1 MAFYASDTSPGRGR
15 PVTRRW
21 SPGQPYFWD
30 PKGTVYYLPKDLN
43 PASPGAALARQL
55 AAGRSVPSPYT
66 GRQPGTPNPY
76 GIGAGTMS
84 QQNQGQFY
92 AANEGR
98 EYIGGYPDDY
108 ASSATVAVP
117 YGSDNLSLRYHYYQ
131 KRPPTKQVYGRPI
144 YREGEQFTFPGKYRQ
159 TVDDIRRWQAF
170 FQANGFKTGPSG
182 LWTEFEQNAMRS
194 FMGMA
199 NGVPGGGMSVF
210 VLRDRVQADLASGAM
225 APGTLAAMLNTP
237 ATGQNEL
244 APGGEG
250 VGDELA
256 PYTTTQVDKEI
267 TQYSTDQAMNLLRSE
282 LAQQVGRRPTDKE
295 LATYVKGLNS
305 ALRADPTVITQVVR
319 TDPGAGTVDRTVTRD
334 ESSVDPQ
341 ARAAEFA
348 ISGVPEEE
356 REGYQENRY
365 LDALMAELG
374 F

>member
-1 MAFYASDTSPGRGR
+1 M
-15 PVTRRW
+15 
-21 SPGQPYFWD
+21 
-30 PKGTVYYLPKDLN
+30 GTY
-43 PASPGAALARQL
+43 
-55 AAGRSVPSPYT
+55 
-66 GRQPGTPNPY
+66 RQPGTPNPY
-76 GIGAGTMS
+76 GINAGTMS

-98 EYIGGYPDDY
+98 EYIGGFPDDY
-108 ASSATVAVP
+108 ASGATVAVP

-131 KRPPTKQVYGRPI
+131 QRPPTKQVYGRPI

-182 LWTEFEQNAMRS
+182 LWTEFEQNAMRA

-225 APGTLAAMLNTP
+225 QPGSLASLLNTP

-244 APGGEG
+244 APGSAGAG
-250 VGDELA
+250 AVGDELA
-256 PYTTTQVDKEI
+256 PYTETRVDREV
-267 TQYSTDQAMNLLRSE
+267 TQYSTDQAMQLLRSE
-282 LAQQVGRRPTDKE
+282 LAQQVGRRPTDRE
-295 LATYVKGLNS
+295 LAAYVKALNS

-319 TDPGAGTVDRTVTRD
+319 TDPGAGTVDTTVTRD

-341 ARAAEFA
+341 ARAATFGIE
-348 ISGVPEEE
+348 GVPQAE
-356 REGYQENRY
+356 REGYQSQRY
-365 LDALMAELG
+365 LEALMNELG
-374 F
+374 M